1 MYVHIMNIE
10 KNEIYKSSTD
20 FITLRMLEE
29 IHHNKGVSQRDL
41 SKNLGVALGF
51 TNACIKNLAKRGA
64 IKLKKAK
71 GKKLL
76 YLITPL
82 GLKEKA
88 KLSYRALMETTSFYA
103 KAKDSISRFFKG
115 LGEENIKRILFY
127 GVDDLLDII
136 LIVLHDFSFE
146 VVCIIDD
153 DGTLYRGRDFPV
165 LTFQEWE
172 NAMVKEPALQVDAV
186 VISSLKHLD
195 SAEKRFKK
203 HEDKIK
209 IKNVFDIYWGGR
221 TTS

>member
-1 MYVHIMNIE
+1 MNIE
-10 KNEIYKSSTD
+10 KNEIYKSSSD

-29 IHHNKGVSQRDL
+29 IHQNQGVSQRDL

-51 TNACIKNLAKRGA
+51 TNACIKNLVKRGA

-103 KAKDSISRFFKG
+103 KAKDSISGFFEA
-115 LGEENIKRILFY
+115 LGDENIRRILFY

-136 LIVLHDFSFE
+136 LIVLRDFPIE

-153 DGTLYRGRDFPV
+153 DGKTYRTRDFPV

-172 NAMVKEPALQVDAV
+172 DAVEKRPDFQVDAV

-195 SAEKRFKK
+195 SAKKRFKK

-209 IKNVFDIYWGGR
+209 IRNVFDIYWGGR
-221 TTS
+221 TSG